1 MNGGFEIAPAGIV
14 AFVTEMHE
22 FVAQTHRACCKKQI
36 CDRPLFIFIFIPKTE
51 FCPKLWKT
59 FHISGMLTQAP
70 PFWWGLNLDILHF
83 SMFTLF

>member
-1 MNGGFEIAPAGIV
+1 MVKKCNW
-14 AFVTEMHE
+14 
-22 FVAQTHRACCKKQI
+22 ACCKKQI

-51 FCPKLWKT
+51 FYPKLWKT